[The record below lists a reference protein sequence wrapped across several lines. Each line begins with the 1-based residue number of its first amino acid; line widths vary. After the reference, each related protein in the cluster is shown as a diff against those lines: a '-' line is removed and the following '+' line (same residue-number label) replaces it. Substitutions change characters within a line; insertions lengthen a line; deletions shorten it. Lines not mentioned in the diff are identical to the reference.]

1 MPQMDKAIRIDRH
14 GGPEV
19 MQWLDVGVGAPGPG
33 EARLRHTAVG
43 LNYIDTYQRS
53 GLYPLKLPSGL
64 GSEAAG
70 VIEALGPGVE
80 DLAVGDRVAYAGSAP
95 GAYAQARV
103 MPAARLVKLPR
114 GITDRD
120 AAAVLLKG
128 MTAHY
133 LVRQTWPLKRGDIAL
148 VHAAAGGVGSVLVP
162 WARHLG
168 ATVIGTAGSD
178 DKVQRALAAGCHHA
192 INYRAKDFV
201 AEVRRLTGGR
211 GVDVVY
217 DAVGKDTFMGSL
229 DCLRPRGLMVS
240 YGNASGKPPPIEPLL
255 LSEKGSLFL
264 TRPTLAHYTAS
275 RADLLAAA
283 KALFGVI
290 RAGAVRVEIGQ
301 TYRLEDAA
309 QAHRDLEARKTTG
322 TTLLLP

>member
-1 MPQMDKAIRIDRH
+1 MPHSIRIDRH

-19 MQWLDVGVGAPGPG
+19 MQWVEADPGAPGPG
-33 EARLRHTAVG
+33 EVRLRHTAVG

-70 VIEALGPGVE
+70 LIEALGTGVQ
-80 DLAVGDRVAYAGSAP
+80 DFAVGDRVAYGGGAP
-95 GAYAQARV
+95 DAYAQARV

-114 GITDRD
+114 GIDDRA

-133 LVRQTWPLKRGDIAL
+133 LLRRSFPLKRGDIAL
-148 VHAAAGGVGSVLVP
+148 VHAAAGGVGSILVP

-192 INYRAKDFV
+192 INYRTQDFV
-201 AEVRRLTGGR
+201 ADVRKLTGGR

-217 DAVGKDTFMGSL
+217 DAVGKDTFLGSL
-229 DCLRPRGLMVS
+229 DCLRPLGMMVS
-240 YGNASGKPPPIEPLL
+240 FGNASGKAPAFEPLL

-264 TRPTLAHYTAS
+264 TRPTLAHYTA
-275 RADLLAAA
+275 RREDLLRTAQ
-283 KALFGVI
+283 ALFSVM
-290 RAGAVRVEIGQ
+290 RAGVVKAGIGQ
-301 TYRLEDAA
+301 TYALRDAA
-309 QAHRDLEARKTTG
+309 QAHRDLEARRTVG